1 MASCRRACRWRA
13 EPHQSGA
20 RDAPLLAL
28 AASADDDCGGTLLRV
43 PGLPR
48 QAAMHASSTPH
59 PQIVP
64 RGMVIRIVG
73 LGCAAQTRSLA
84 FAFPFNAVIA
94 QQVLIHP
101 PGCARDQ
108 SQRSAFKC
116 AETMRFRPDYSRLS
130 RRAHDRSSK
139 FIHPGAPKPKPFVG
153 WFLMG
158 GWKARGRLVE
168 GAVLDG

>member
-1 MASCRRACRWRA
+1 MS
-13 EPHQSGA
+13 A
-20 RDAPLLAL
+20 RTLVVV
-28 AASADDDCGGTLLRV
+28 GGNGFV
-43 PGLPR
+43 G
-48 QAAMHASSTPH
+48 SY
-59 PQIVP
+59 IP

-116 AETMRFRPDYSRLS
+116 AETMRFVDRNTADSHAALMIEVLNSSTRVRQSRS
-130 RRAHDRSSK
+130 PSSD
-139 FIHPGAPKPKPFVG
+139 G
-153 WFLMG
+153 FLMG

-168 GAVLDG
+168 AAVLNG